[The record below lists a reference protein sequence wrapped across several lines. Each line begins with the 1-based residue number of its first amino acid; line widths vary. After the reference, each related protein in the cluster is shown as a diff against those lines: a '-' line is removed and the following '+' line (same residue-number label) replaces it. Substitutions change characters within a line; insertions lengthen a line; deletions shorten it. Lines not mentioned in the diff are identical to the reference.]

1 MGFLILAMLSVQSS
15 ASLAKVL
22 FQNFPVLTVSAMRL
36 CIRAFILAFI
46 FQIWKINF
54 SQVRWKAILSYG
66 FALAGMNALFYL
78 SLERLPI
85 GIAVAFEFIGPL
97 SVALYH
103 AKQKYDFVWVTF
115 AIIGLILL
123 FPFNQAH
130 SLDWI
135 GVLFA
140 MSAGACWALYIIAGQ
155 KPSGISGNHTVC
167 LGMTVGACILYPL
180 LFLRLDWA
188 SYRTTI
194 LFYFI
199 GLAVLASALPFSLEM
214 LALRNLT
221 PLSFGTL
228 MSLEPAVAALS
239 GFIFLGEYLLW
250 NQWLALATIITAS
263 VGCTITTQRARQQRE
278 KTVS

>member
-1 MGFLILAMLSVQSS
+1 MTKGDIGYLVMDVDASASQEALDMLHEVEGTIRVRVLFLIRTVNLKATALSVAFYRYLHYHVKSIPIDQIIKCQSSQKSQLHALGFLILAMLSVQSS

-36 CIRAFILAFI
+36 CIGAFILAFI

-167 LGMTVGACILYPL
+167 LGMTVGACILLPIT
-180 LFLRLDWA
+180 FSQARLGK
-188 SYRTTI
+188 
-194 LFYFI
+194 L
-199 GLAVLASALPFSLEM
+199 
-214 LALRNLT
+214 
-221 PLSFGTL
+221 
-228 MSLEPAVAALS
+228 
-239 GFIFLGEYLLW
+239 
-250 NQWLALATIITAS
+250 
-263 VGCTITTQRARQQRE
+263 
-278 KTVS
+278 